1 MPYAIILQLFK
12 MLRYQM
18 ITIVELYERELNS
31 PLNIMKNIKKK
42 KKKTQNM
49 ISPLV
54 STYFQILLAMAQK
67 IAFINLNVLKILP

>member
-18 ITIVELYERELNS
+18 ITIVELYERDLNS

-42 KKKTQNM
+42 KKNTEHDQSFGFNLFSNI
-49 ISPLV
+49 ISYGSKNCL
-54 STYFQILLAMAQK
+54 Y
-67 IAFINLNVLKILP
+67 

>member
-18 ITIVELYERELNS
+18 ITIVELYERDLNS
-31 PLNIMKNIKKK
+31 PLNIMKNIK

>member
-1 MPYAIILQLFK
+1 MPYAITLQLLK
-12 MLRYQM
+12 MLRYRM
-18 ITIVELYERELNS
+18 ITIGELYERDLNP
-31 PLNIMKNIKKK
+31 PLNIMKNIK

-67 IAFINLNVLKILP
+67 IVFINLNVLKILP

>member
-1 MPYAIILQLFK
+1 MPYAITLQLPK
-12 MLRYQM
+12 MLRYRM
-18 ITIVELYERELNS
+18 ITIGELYERDLNP

-42 KKKTQNM
+42 KTQNV

-67 IAFINLNVLKILP
+67 IVFINLNVLKILP

>member
-1 MPYAIILQLFK
+1 
-12 MLRYQM
+12 MLRYRM
-18 ITIVELYERELNS
+18 ITIGELYERDLNP
-31 PLNIMKNIKKK
+31 PLNIMKNIK

-67 IAFINLNVLKILP
+67 IVFINLNVLKILP

>member
-18 ITIVELYERELNS
+18 ITIVELYERDLNS
-31 PLNIMKNIKKK
+31 PLNIMKNIKK

-67 IAFINLNVLKILP
+67 IVFINLNVLKILP

>member
-18 ITIVELYERELNS
+18 ITIVELYERDLNS

-42 KKKTQNM
+42 KKKHRT
-49 ISPLV
+49 
-54 STYFQILLAMAQK
+54 
-67 IAFINLNVLKILP
+67 